1 MKVKFGIF
9 CMILG
14 AALVL
19 GALGLAV
26 YNQNEAV
33 QAEQISASVLPELMD
48 KIRQEQ
54 SENVT
59 EPPTQQIP
67 ESLRTA
73 EDVKMS
79 EMVIDGERYI
89 GCLSVPGLELELPVM
104 SDWSY
109 PQLRKAPC
117 RYYGTAL
124 GGDLVLMAH
133 NYARHFGNIYNLK
146 EGDPVYFT
154 DADGNVHCY
163 AVAAVDVLDPTA
175 VEEMTAGEFDLTL
188 FTCTY
193 GGKSRVTVFCDR
205 VEL

>member
-1 MKVKFGIF
+1 
-9 CMILG
+9 MILG
-14 AALVL
+14 AVLVL

-26 YNQNEAV
+26 YNQNEAA
-33 QAEQISASVLPELMD
+33 QAQQISAAVLPELME
-48 KIRQEQ
+48 KIRQEK
-54 SENVT
+54 SEAVT

-67 ESLRTA
+67 ESLRTP
-73 EDVKMS
+73 EDV
-79 EMVIDGERYI
+79 EMAETVIDGERYI

-133 NYARHFGNIYNLK
+133 NYARHFGYISQLK
-146 EGDPVYFT
+146 AGDPVYFT

-163 AVAAVDVLDPTA
+163 EVAAVDVLAPTA
-175 VEEMTAGEFDLTL
+175 VEEMTAGDFDLTL

-205 VEL
+205 VEI

>member
-1 MKVKFGIF
+1 
-9 CMILG
+9 MILG

-19 GALGLAV
+19 GALGLVV
-26 YNQNEAV
+26 YNQQEAT
-33 QAEQISASVLPELMD
+33 QAEQISAAVLPELMEL
-48 KIRQEQ
+48 IRQEQ
-54 SENVT
+54 SEEVT
-59 EPPTQQIP
+59 EAPTQQIP
-67 ESLRTA
+67 EALRTP
-73 EDVKMS
+73 EDVEMS
-79 EMVIDGERYI
+79 EMVIDGQRYI
-89 GCLSVPGLELELPVM
+89 GFLTVPGLELELPVM

-133 NYARHFGNIYNLK
+133 NYARHFGSISQLK

-163 AVAAVDVLDPTA
+163 AVAAVDVLVPTA

>member
-1 MKVKFGIF
+1 MKAKFGIF

-14 AALVL
+14 AVLVL

-26 YNQNEAV
+26 YNQNEAA
-33 QAEQISASVLPELMD
+33 QAQQISAAVLPELME
-48 KIRQEQ
+48 KIRQEK
-54 SENVT
+54 SEAVT

-67 ESLRTA
+67 ESLRTP
-73 EDVKMS
+73 EDVEMA

-124 GGDLVLMAH
+124 GGDLVLMAN
-133 NYARHFGNIYNLK
+133 NYARHFGYISQLK
-146 EGDPVYFT
+146 AGDPVYFT

-163 AVAAVDVLDPTA
+163 EVAVVDVLAPTA
-175 VEEMTAGEFDLTL
+175 VEEMTAGDFDLTL

-205 VEL
+205 VEI

>member
-1 MKVKFGIF
+1 
-9 CMILG
+9 MILG

-19 GALGLAV
+19 GALGLVV
-26 YNQNEAV
+26 YNQQEAT
-33 QAEQISASVLPELMD
+33 QAEQISAAVLPELMEL
-48 KIRQEQ
+48 IRQEQ
-54 SENVT
+54 SEEVT
-59 EPPTQQIP
+59 EAPTQQIP
-67 ESLRTA
+67 EALRTP
-73 EDVKMS
+73 EDVEMS
-79 EMVIDGERYI
+79 EMVIDGQRYI
-89 GCLSVPGLELELPVM
+89 GFLTVPGLELELPVM

-133 NYARHFGNIYNLK
+133 NYARHFGNISQLK

-163 AVAAVDVLDPTA
+163 AVAVVDVLDPTA

-205 VEL
+205 TEL

>member
-1 MKVKFGIF
+1 MKAKFGIF

-73 EDVKMS
+73 DDVKMS
-79 EMVIDGERYI
+79 EMVIDGQRYI
-89 GCLSVPGLELELPVM
+89 GFLSLPGLELELPVPTSVEDVFAADAM
-104 SDWSY
+104 V
-109 PQLRKAPC
+109 RKQTREA
-117 RYYGTAL
+117 
-124 GGDLVLMAH
+124 
-133 NYARHFGNIYNLK
+133 I
-146 EGDPVYFT
+146 
-154 DADGNVHCY
+154 
-163 AVAAVDVLDPTA
+163 
-175 VEEMTAGEFDLTL
+175 EMM
-188 FTCTY
+188 
-193 GGKSRVTVFCDR
+193 R
-205 VEL
+205 

>member
-1 MKVKFGIF
+1 MKAKFGIF

-14 AALVL
+14 AVLVL

-26 YNQNEAV
+26 YNQNEAA
-33 QAEQISASVLPELMD
+33 QAQQISAAVLPELME
-48 KIRQEQ
+48 KIRQEK
-54 SENVT
+54 SEAVT

-67 ESLRTA
+67 ESLRTP
-73 EDVKMS
+73 EDVEMA

-133 NYARHFGNIYNLK
+133 NYARHFGYISQLK
-146 EGDPVYFT
+146 AGDPVYFT

-163 AVAAVDVLDPTA
+163 EVAVVDVLAPTA
-175 VEEMTAGEFDLTL
+175 VEEMTAGDFDLTL

-205 VEL
+205 VEI

>member
-1 MKVKFGIF
+1 MKAKFGIF

-14 AALVL
+14 AVLVL

-26 YNQNEAV
+26 YNQNEAA
-33 QAEQISASVLPELMD
+33 QAQQISAAVLPELME
-48 KIRQEQ
+48 KIRQEK
-54 SENVT
+54 SEAVT

-67 ESLRTA
+67 ESLRTP
-73 EDVKMS
+73 EDVEMA

-133 NYARHFGNIYNLK
+133 NYARHFGYISQLK
-146 EGDPVYFT
+146 AGDPVYFT

-163 AVAAVDVLDPTA
+163 EVAAVDVLAPTA
-175 VEEMTAGEFDLTL
+175 VEEMTAGDFDLTL

-205 VEL
+205 IEL

>member
-1 MKVKFGIF
+1 
-9 CMILG
+9 MILG

-19 GALGLAV
+19 GALGLVV
-26 YNQNEAV
+26 YNQQEAT
-33 QAEQISASVLPELMD
+33 QAEQISAAVLPELMEL
-48 KIRQEQ
+48 IRQEQ
-54 SENVT
+54 SEEVT
-59 EPPTQQIP
+59 EAPTQQIP
-67 ESLRTA
+67 ESLRTP
-73 EDVKMS
+73 EDVEMS
-79 EMVIDGERYI
+79 EMVIDGQRYI
-89 GCLSVPGLELELPVM
+89 GFLTVPGLELELPVM

-133 NYARHFGNIYNLK
+133 NYARHFGSISQLK

-163 AVAAVDVLDPTA
+163 AVAAVDVLVPTA
-175 VEEMTAGEFDLTL
+175 VEEMTAAEFDLTL

-205 VEL
+205 IEL

>member
-1 MKVKFGIF
+1 
-9 CMILG
+9 MILG

-19 GALGLAV
+19 GALGLTV

-33 QAEQISASVLPELMD
+33 QAEQISAAVLPELME

-54 SENVT
+54 SETVT

-67 ESLRTA
+67 ESLRTP
-73 EDVKMS
+73 EDVEMS
-79 EMVIDGERYI
+79 EMVIDGQRYI
-89 GCLSVPGLELELPVM
+89 GFLSLPGLELELPVM

-133 NYARHFGNIYNLK
+133 NYARHFGYISQLK

-163 AVAAVDVLDPTA
+163 AVAVVDVLDPTA

-205 VEL
+205 TEL

>member
-1 MKVKFGIF
+1 
-9 CMILG
+9 MILG
-14 AALVL
+14 AVLVL

-26 YNQNEAV
+26 YNQKEAA
-33 QAEQISASVLPELMD
+33 QAEQTCAAVLPELME
-48 KIRQEQ
+48 KIRREKA
-54 SENVT
+54 EAVT
-59 EPPTQQIP
+59 EPPAQQIP
-67 ESLRTA
+67 EALRTPADVEMA
-73 EDVKMS
+73 EI
-79 EMVIDGERYI
+79 VIDGERYI
-89 GCLSVPGLELELPVM
+89 GCLCVPCLELELPVM

-133 NYARHFGNIYNLK
+133 NYARHFGGLSHLK
-146 EGDPVYFT
+146 AGDPVYFT
-154 DADGNVHCY
+154 DAEGNVHCY
-163 AVAAVDVLDPTA
+163 AVAAVDVLAPTA

-205 VEL
+205 IEL

>member
-1 MKVKFGIF
+1 
-9 CMILG
+9 MILG

-19 GALGLAV
+19 GALGLVV
-26 YNQNEAV
+26 YNQQEAT
-33 QAEQISASVLPELMD
+33 QAEQISAAVLPELMEL
-48 KIRQEQ
+48 IRQEQ
-54 SENVT
+54 SEEVT
-59 EPPTQQIP
+59 EAPTQQIP
-67 ESLRTA
+67 EALRTP
-73 EDVKMS
+73 EDVEMS
-79 EMVIDGERYI
+79 EMVIDGQRYI
-89 GCLSVPGLELELPVM
+89 GFLTVPGLELELPVM

-133 NYARHFGNIYNLK
+133 NYARHFGSISQLK
-146 EGDPVYFT
+146 EGDPVCFT

-163 AVAAVDVLDPTA
+163 AVAAVDVLVPTA